1 MQQVMNALQEDV
13 GAGDITSLATIPE
26 SIAGEAEIIA
36 KSDGVIAGLPLCE
49 LTFLKVDPQI
59 DFTFLVEDGQKFKK
73 GDRVALLSG
82 RLRSILTGE
91 RTALNFLMHLS
102 GIATLT
108 NKMVEAAG
116 PDKVRVLDT
125 RKTTPGLRYV
135 EKYAVAT
142 GGGENH
148 RYGLYDMVLIKDNHI
163 AAAGSV
169 TNAVAKVREF
179 MASDKFM
186 KIFHTDPSAF
196 EIEVEIESI
205 DQLKEALDVKIERVL
220 LDNKS
225 PEHLKEMV
233 AFAREHENGTGVL
246 LEASGNVTLDTVAE
260 VATTGVDYIS
270 VGALTHS
277 APASDFSLNII
288 TDE

>member
-13 GAGDITSLATIPE
+13 GAGDITSLATVPE
-26 SIAGEAEIIA
+26 SMTGEAEIVA

-59 DFTFLVEDGQKFKK
+59 EFTMLIEDGQKFKK
-73 GDRVALLSG
+73 GDRAALLSG

-102 GIATLT
+102 GVATLT
-108 NKMVEAAG
+108 NKMVEVAG
-116 PDKVRVLDT
+116 PDKVRILDT
-125 RKTTPGLRYV
+125 RKTMPGLRYV

-169 TNAVAKVREF
+169 TEAIAKVREF
-179 MASDKFM
+179 MASEKFI
-186 KIFHTDPSAF
+186 KIFHTEPSAF
-196 EIEVEIESI
+196 EIEVEVESI
-205 DQLKEALDVKIERVL
+205 KQLNEALDAKIERVL

-225 PEHLKEMV
+225 PEHLKEMA

-246 LEASGNVTLDTVAE
+246 LEASGNITLDNVAE
-260 VATTGVDYIS
+260 VAATGVDYIS

-277 APASDFSLNII
+277 APASDFSLKII
-288 TDE
+288 IDE